1 MPKISDRPN
10 GRKSKLIAIRVDESM
25 YKFLREISDR
35 TGVRNVSEI
44 VRKVLEYF
52 FLSYSLDRIKEPIT
66 KLREE
71 FYRKYTT
78 NLQDKENAQG

>member
-78 NLQDKENAQG
+78 NLRDKENAQG